1 MKYVLSFLGVLA
13 VSMIL
18 AGGAAFTVV
27 KPIADSVQAAKSVDA
42 DQVMLSQRIDE
53 SVVNP
58 YN

>member
-1 MKYVLSFLGVLA
+1 MKYVFSFLTVLT

-42 DQVMLSQRIDE
+42 DQILLTQRVDD
-53 SVVNP
+53 SRS
-58 YN
+58 